1 MSAPVG
7 SKASDFCELLEVL
20 KAFDISDTFN
30 VISVLLS
37 IAPNLGSIS
46 LNCLPFVSFRLDLGL
61 FFSTKITTNAIIEIM
76 AITTHPF
83 IKICAKL
90 LIFESEKYK
99 TN

>member
-1 MSAPVG
+1 
-7 SKASDFCELLEVL
+7 
-20 KAFDISDTFN
+20 
-30 VISVLLS
+30 
-37 IAPNLGSIS
+37 
-46 LNCLPFVSFRLDLGL
+46 
-61 FFSTKITTNAIIEIM
+61 M